1 MVYLIS
7 CLYKV
12 LWNSYVLRG
21 QLILVTFSQ
30 DALFYK
36 ILLQNIYFFA
46 ASLVFTVM
54 FSISLLVSN
63 PINIGVF
70 RP

>member
-12 LWNSYVLRG
+12 LRNSYVLRG

-36 ILLQNIYFFA
+36 ILFPNIYFFT

>member
-12 LWNSYVLRG
+12 LWNNYVLRG

-36 ILLQNIYFFA
+36 ILFQNIYFFT